1 MATEEQLSQALIRAD
16 AAGDTEG
23 ARILAAELSKVRAQ
37 SYVRPEIDAATENL
51 DPRDVMARRRPAP
64 ATTIGGRLREE
75 YYAGPV
81 AGVVRGARDLI
92 DKGAQALRRAVPDE
106 IGSAIDVLGNKAA
119 DLGLPVAQ
127 STGVQGVDENVRLG
141 NNQYLYATGRREGEL
156 DLPRMI
162 GNVAATTAILPARL
176 LRGQTLFQRTAG
188 GAALGGA
195 SGAMQ
200 PVFSGDFGEETT
212 KGATV
217 GAVAGAIGTPVAEGL
232 VRLAVPVI
240 NTAVGTIRRVGSA
253 LRPQQ
258 YDNMLAQALEANGLK
273 WADMPEAAR
282 SALREDVV
290 RALQSGGQADAEA
303 IRRLA
308 DLRAVGVTPT
318 RGSVTLD
325 PVQIT
330 AERNLAKIGANSTDP
345 ALQRLA
351 RVESENNAALIAR
364 LNQLQGGN
372 PADEFSTGAKVI
384 QALKDR
390 DAQAAATV
398 NRLYDQARSLAGGEI
413 PLNGAQ
419 FVNNASR
426 ALDAEMKGAFLP
438 GEIRGIV
445 QGIGNGE
452 IPFNIS
458 TAEQLRTTLATA
470 QRGAQDGNVRR
481 ALSLVRDALENAQ
494 PMQSVTRGVGPAIPG
509 AQAPTAQ
516 ADEVLAAFNR
526 ARAAHRARMQLRE
539 ESPALA
545 AAIDDAEP
553 DRFVRQFILGSGA
566 KSTVADVAALRR
578 SMAGS
583 PEALDAVRGNI
594 VNHLK
599 SRALSG
605 ASDEIGTFSQ
615 SAYNKAVNEIGDR
628 KLAAFFSPE
637 EIAQLRQ
644 VGRVASYLQVQPKGS
659 AVNNSNTASAALGAL
674 DRIVSRIPFGDAAIR
689 TPMTNYLQQQQAQN
703 ALLQTIPV
711 TGRDVIDESTR
722 NALLGLSVPIGAAF
736 GVAGAQ

>member
-1 MATEEQLSQALIRAD
+1 MATEEQLSQALMRAD
-16 AAGDTEG
+16 AAGDAEG

-37 SYVRPEIDAATENL
+37 SYVRPEIDAATENR
-51 DPRDVMARRRPAP
+51 DPRDVLARRRPAP
-64 ATTIGGRLREE
+64 ATTLGGRLREE
-75 YYAGPV
+75 YYVGPA

-92 DKGAQALRRAVPDE
+92 DKGAQALRRAVPDSV
-106 IGSAIDVLGNKAA
+106 GSAIDAIGNKAA
-119 DLGLPVAQ
+119 DIGLPVAR

-141 NNQYLYATGRREGEL
+141 NNQYLYETGRREGEL
-156 DLPRMI
+156 DVPRMI

-176 LRGQTLFQRTAG
+176 LRGQTLLKRTAG
-188 GAALGGA
+188 GTALGAAG
-195 SGAMQ
+195 GAMQ
-200 PVFSGDFGEETT
+200 PVFNGDFEDETV
-212 KGATV
+212 KGASL
-217 GAVAGAIGTPVAEGL
+217 GAFAGALGTPVAEGL
-232 VRLAVPVI
+232 IRLAVPVV
-240 NTAVGTIRRVGSA
+240 NSAASAIRRLGTA

-282 SALREDVV
+282 AALREDVV

-308 DLRAVGVTPT
+308 DMRAVGVTPT
-318 RGSVTLD
+318 RGAVTLD
-325 PVQIT
+325 PVQVT
-330 AERNLAKIGANSTDP
+330 AEKNLAKIGANSTDP
-345 ALQRLA
+345 ALQRLS
-351 RVESENNAALIAR
+351 RVESENNAALISR
-364 LNQLQGGN
+364 MNSLQGGSA
-372 PADEFSTGAKVI
+372 ADEFSAGAKVI

-390 DAQAAATV
+390 DAQAGNTV
-398 NRLYDQARSLAGGEI
+398 ARLYDQARTLGGGEI
-413 PLNGAQ
+413 QLNGPQ
-419 FVNNASR
+419 FVNNASA
-426 ALDAEMKGAFLP
+426 ALDAEMRGAFLP
-438 GEIRGIV
+438 AEVRGIV
-445 QGIGNGE
+445 QKIGNGE

-458 TAEQLRTTLATA
+458 TAEQLRTMLATA

-481 ALSLVRDALENAQ
+481 ALSLVRDALEGAQ
-494 PMQSVTRGVGPAIPG
+494 PMQSMSRGVGPAIPG

-545 AAIDDAEP
+545 AAVDGAEP
-553 DRFVRQFILGSGA
+553 DKFVRQFILGSGSN
-566 KSTVADVAALRR
+566 STVADVAALRR
-578 SMAGS
+578 SLAGS
-583 PEALDAVRGNI
+583 PDALDAVRGNI

-599 SRALSG
+599 SRALNG
-605 ASDEIGTFSQ
+605 ASDEVGTFSQ
-615 SAYNKAVNEIGDR
+615 SAYNRAVNEIGDR
-628 KLAAFFSPE
+628 KLSAFFSPE

-689 TPMTNYLQQQQAQN
+689 TPMTNYMQQQQAQN
-703 ALLQTIPV
+703 ALLQTLPV
-711 TGRDVIDESTR
+711 TGREVIDEPTR
-722 NALLGLSVPIGAAF
+722 NALLRLSVPLGGAL